1 MNLILNFE
9 LSPLIDLSW
18 IFLSLYYGKIVVI
31 FCENG
36 VYLFVL
42 IIFDNCQ
49 QIMFIY
55 YSFTNSSFSYYGI
68 MPNTVV
74 NLCTGGLLQALV
86 LHEKHVKTSELWA
99 DCRLLSSF
107 HAVGATRIAFACV

>member
-1 MNLILNFE
+1 M
-9 LSPLIDLSW
+9 
-18 IFLSLYYGKIVVI
+18 LYYGKIVVI

-55 YSFTNSSFSYYGI
+55 YSFTNSSCSYYGI
-68 MPNTVV
+68 IPNTVV
-74 NLCTGGLLQALV
+74 NLCTGGMLQALV
-86 LHEKHVKTSELWA
+86 LRENHHVKTSELWA
-99 DCRLLSSF
+99 DYHLLSSF
-107 HAVGATRIAFACV
+107 RVVGATRIAFAGV